1 MQNRLVTLADGRTV
15 TFELGDPAPA
25 VEGGQTA
32 FFVLGIRKC
41 GSSLLNSMLNDLG
54 RLNGF
59 PFVDI
64 GGGFFAANV
73 PEQDWREDPAALNAL
88 APNTVYGGFRAM
100 PLVFARSPLYQA
112 SRKILL
118 VRDPRDAL
126 VSEYFSIA
134 FSHGLPDEAAGEG
147 GAREEF
153 LALREQTLASHIET
167 VVLERAGI
175 LCETFLEYAEAHAD
189 KLTRTYRYEDVIL
202 DKRPWLAGMAEHFGW
217 HTGSPAFVNGM
228 MGWADRVPTEEQSH
242 EFIRRVVPG
251 DHRNK
256 LRPAVIQQLNVIL
269 RPAME
274 LFGYR

>member
-1 MQNRLVTLADGRTV
+1 MQSRLVKLANGRSV
-15 TFELGDPAPA
+15 TFEVGDPALTPD
-25 VEGGQTA
+25 GGQTA

-41 GSSLLNSMLNDLG
+41 GSSILNSMLNDLG

-64 GGGFFAANV
+64 GGGFFANNI

-88 APNTVYGGFRAM
+88 VPNTVYGGFRAM
-100 PLVFARSPLYQA
+100 PLVFAQSPLYQA

-134 FSHGLPDEAAGEG
+134 FSHGLPDETAGEG

-175 LCETFLEYAEAHAD
+175 LGETFLEYAGTLAD
-189 KLTRTYRYEDVIL
+189 KQARVYRY
-202 DKRPWLAGMAEHFGW
+202 R
-217 HTGSPAFVNGM
+217 T
-228 MGWADRVPTEEQSH
+228 
-242 EFIRRVVPG
+242 
-251 DHRNK
+251 
-256 LRPAVIQQLNVIL
+256 
-269 RPAME
+269 
-274 LFGYR
+274 